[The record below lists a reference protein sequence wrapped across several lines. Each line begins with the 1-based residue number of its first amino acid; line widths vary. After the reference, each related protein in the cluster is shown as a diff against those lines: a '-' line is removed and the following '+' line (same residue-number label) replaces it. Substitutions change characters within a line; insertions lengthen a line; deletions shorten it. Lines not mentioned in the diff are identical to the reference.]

1 MGNKDRVYMDSCC
14 FIDMAKIDLSVTDS
28 IYDRSRI
35 DAVWYLKRLCDAAR
49 DGEIEI
55 ITSTL
60 TIAECLHDGNG
71 HIGDKAKDLFEKF
84 ITSNRVAL
92 TISADYSVCVEAR
105 DLFWKH
111 GILLAGADAIHLA
124 SAIVMNCKE
133 FITTDEHFKKQKFKR
148 AIAPIQKTKGIK
160 IIRAS
165 ETTIL
170 PTKYLQVTT
179 D

>member
-1 MGNKDRVYMDSCC
+1 MVNKDRVYMDSCC
-14 FIDMAKIDLSVTDS
+14 FIDMAKIDLSVTD
-28 IYDRSRI
+28 IYDQSRI
-35 DAVWYLKRLCDAAR
+35 DDVWYMRRLCDAAY

-84 ITSNRVAL
+84 LTSNRVAQ
-92 TISADYSVCVEAR
+92 TIAAEYSVCVEAR

-111 GILLAGADAIHLA
+111 GILLSGADAIHLA

-133 FITTDEHFKKQKFKR
+133 FITTDNHFKTSKFKR
-148 AIAPIQKTKGIK
+148 AIKPIQKTKGLK
-160 IIRAS
+160 ISKAKD
-165 ETTIL
+165 TTML
-170 PTKYLQVTT
+170 PTKYMQTTT
-179 D
+179 DL